1 MGVLFLQAYYYFE
14 HYPNDWLRIRA
25 LVWIVLLVEV
35 SHSVFVTHAMYD
47 LTVTNLNTPANIPK
61 TAILAVLCNTFIDLA
76 FESYCGYRIHVASQR
91 WEFPIACWFFAFA
104 RWACNFTAVVIV
116 FVNGFPAFVGGDSG
130 LITGPLLTGVIL
142 NVAIASTLTFYTFFG
157 GGGLPRSRPTSRRLM
172 LFIIESGILNCL
184 LMVVMLIAS
193 WAKDTKKTLL
203 WLSIHHIVTK
213 LNSNSI
219 LITLNSRHNANSDPF
234 SRHTRGRLGNQPR
247 LRPNLSSIM
256 GLGKI
261 NVATSKSTVSDGS
274 TLTIGDR
281 SSLASQI
288 EQNEI
293 CLLELSKRGP
303 K

>member
-14 HYPNDWLRIRA
+14 HYTNDWLRIRA

-47 LTVTNLNTPANIPK
+47 LTVTNSNTPANLPK
-61 TAILAVLCNTFIDLA
+61 TAILAVLCNTFIDFA

-91 WEFPIACWFFAFA
+91 WEFPTACWFFAFA
-104 RWACNFTAVVIV
+104 RWVCNFTAVALV
-116 FVNGFPAFVGGDSG
+116 FKDGFFKLADYDSW
-130 LITGPLLTGVIL
+130 LITIPLLAGVIL
-142 NVAIASTLTFYTFFG
+142 NAAIASTLTYYTFFG

-172 LFIIESGILNCL
+172 LFFIESGTLNCL

-193 WAKDTKKTLL
+193 WAPATSKTLL

-234 SRHTRGRLGNQPR
+234 SRHNRGRLGNQPR
-247 LRPNLSSIM
+247 LRPTLSSIM

-261 NVATSKSTVSDGS
+261 NVATNKITVSDES
-274 TLTIGDR
+274 TTGDR

>member
-1 MGVLFLQAYYYFE
+1 
-14 HYPNDWLRIRA
+14 
-25 LVWIVLLVEV
+25 
-35 SHSVFVTHAMYD
+35 
-47 LTVTNLNTPANIPK
+47 
-61 TAILAVLCNTFIDLA
+61 
-76 FESYCGYRIHVASQR
+76 
-91 WEFPIACWFFAFA
+91 
-104 RWACNFTAVVIV
+104 
-116 FVNGFPAFVGGDSG
+116 
-130 LITGPLLTGVIL
+130 
-142 NVAIASTLTFYTFFG
+142 
-157 GGGLPRSRPTSRRLM
+157 
-172 LFIIESGILNCL
+172 
-184 LMVVMLIAS
+184 MLIAS
-193 WAKDTKKTLL
+193 WANDTKQTLL